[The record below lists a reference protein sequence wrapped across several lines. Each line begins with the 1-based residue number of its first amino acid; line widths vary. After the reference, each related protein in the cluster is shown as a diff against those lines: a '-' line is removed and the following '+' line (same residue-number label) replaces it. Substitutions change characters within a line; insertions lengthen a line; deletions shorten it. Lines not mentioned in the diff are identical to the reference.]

1 MALLSLCIWVMNSL
15 LSPALTCETDSR
27 DALWDLLLKWVCLEE
42 KILYHVVVLLAAVQ
56 LNWQRIRFLGE
67 VLAVTLISVLW
78 KHSYIISQ
86 KSSRESWISSPP
98 RLKNVGR
105 MHQSEPSD
113 LKCSRNS
120 FSVHAGFFLESA
132 NKRCL
137 TKTTWAGWAALSAH
151 TEMGSGNNTDCTAF
165 WTLSLPWW
173 ETEDGAKLKNGHRGG
188 WAPRI
193 SKWLSVALLVWK

>member
-1 MALLSLCIWVMNSL
+1 MNSL
-15 LSPALTCETDSR
+15 LSPALTCETDSW
-27 DALWDLLLKWVCLEE
+27 DALWDLLLKRVLLEE

-56 LNWQRIRFLGE
+56 LNWQRISFLGGGISCYV
-67 VLAVTLISVLW
+67 VLCALKAQLHYFTNVEQGVVGFFS
-78 KHSYIISQ
+78 
-86 KSSRESWISSPP
+86 P

-120 FSVHAGFFLESA
+120 SSVRAGFLKPA
-132 NKRCL
+132 DKRCL

-151 TEMGSGNNTDCTAF
+151 TEMSSGNNTDCTAF

-173 ETEDGAKLKNGHRGG
+173 EM
-188 WAPRI
+188 
-193 SKWLSVALLVWK
+193 WKTVQG